1 MKKILT
7 LILSLTLL
15 MSCAV
20 LGVVNSPKKVYAA
33 TEGSVA
39 VKGNYAGDQSF
50 YYKNTF
56 SGAITVEYD
65 IAFKC
70 FQSTTFGFG
79 LTPDGMQS
87 NPYSSGM
94 FFANSQI
101 IYTPWRPSLGIAGE
115 TVYKNYDENYY
126 GTKMYFRVRIKMDVN
141 ADGDVTLYAKSA
153 EPEASYA
160 GSNAQTTEYVQITD
174 TLSGLYAAEL
184 AGETYSL
191 GFFFRN
197 ASDAATNQTMYFY
210 GFKVTTAD
218 GNTVEE
224 RFSAENMSDNF
235 WTSAIDGALSS
246 GTIVYTQRKSE
257 VQNVELEISG
267 MPVFEQ
273 NDGYNLPYI
282 YFITNSQAAQW
293 TELKEQLAN
302 VEYKRADGS
311 VETLNSVVVINNEG
325 KVQIRLAANG
335 TWELKEG
342 DTFTIKKGFTL
353 LNNEDRL
360 EKFEKDVSFVY
371 SAASGGFVTTE
382 DYYADKRG
390 AMLLKP
396 GYEND
401 QMMNYNTRI
410 SGACNVYIDLD
421 VRAISTFGVGF
432 MSNTGDSSPYS
443 SKLFFM
449 TAKQVYTPW
458 AASFMPSLTNYN
470 NNYTLTAT
478 TLKISVTES
487 GDTTVYALVGEEYV
501 QIIDTIQAMYK
512 DEVSGGMYLSMFAR
526 TNNSTGYIYKISV
539 TDKNDKL
546 VAKTDFAYNKVN
558 TDTFTFCGAL
568 GKDFAADKKMVSWQ
582 EPTGQYIPVPEVEI
596 LTGNIENV
604 IIEGSEINLVPTIN
618 NMADTDTLNIT
629 VVHGEASEAVSNG
642 TYKFETAGVYTVK
655 YAIYG
660 EDGLVKAS
668 DEKSIIVNVP
678 STQPTAN
685 TNFNQGYFD
694 GKNFEVIGKAGVS
707 DGALLIKTDDK
718 ACFITKGYSE
728 GFILTFDI
736 VKYVSGEISLVLGKI
751 RDNAYIITFNAD
763 GTISMGEQSYTLPV
777 NVYDVLAEN
786 KTVTVRVKLSAKTAE
801 IYLRAEGT
809 SVENI
814 DIVAARFTDIS
825 ITGSAGVSAETASEF
840 AIDNFRFVSLTSV
853 KGDNTGDPE
862 PTPDPNPGTDSSDSS
877 STNES
882 GSSEVSGNCASCGG
896 AVVSVPVLAIAGAIA
911 VAILRKRKQD

>member
-7 LILSLTLL
+7 LIFSLTLL
-15 MSCAV
+15 LSCAV
-20 LGVVNSPKKVYAA
+20 LGVVNAPEKVHAA

-39 VKGNYAGDQSF
+39 VNGGYSGDQSF
-50 YYKNTF
+50 YYKTTF

-70 FQSTTFGFG
+70 FQNTTFGFG

-87 NPYSSGM
+87 NPYSSGL

-101 IYTPWRPSLGIAGE
+101 IYTPWRTDSGIAGE
-115 TVYKNYDENYY
+115 TAYKNYDENYW
-126 GTKMYFRVRIKMDVN
+126 GTKMYFRVRIKMEVN
-141 ADGDVTLYAKSA
+141 ESGDVTLYTKSV
-153 EPEASYA
+153 EPESSYA
-160 GSNAQTTEYVQITD
+160 GSNAQITEYVQITD

-197 ASDAATNQTMYFY
+197 TSDAATNQTMYFY
-210 GFKVTTAD
+210 GFKATTAG

-224 RFSAENMSDNF
+224 RFSSENMSDNF
-235 WTSAIDGALSS
+235 WTGAIDGALSS
-246 GTIVYTQRKSE
+246 GTIVYTQKKTD
-257 VQNVELEISG
+257 VQKVELEIG
-267 MPVFEQ
+267 GTPAFEQ
-273 NDGYNLPYI
+273 NDGYGLPYL
-282 YFITNSQAAQW
+282 YFLTNSRAAQW

-302 VEYKRADGS
+302 VEYKRADGT
-311 VETLNSVVVINNEG
+311 VETLNSVVVIDNDG
-325 KVQIRLAANG
+325 KVQIRLAASG

-342 DTFTIKKGFTL
+342 DTFTVKKGFTL
-353 LNNEDRL
+353 LNNDDRI
-360 EKFEKDVSFVY
+360 EKLEKDVSFIY
-371 SAASGGFVTTE
+371 SASSGSFVKAE
-382 DYYADKRG
+382 DYYTDKRG

-396 GYEND
+396 GYVND
-401 QMMNYNTRI
+401 QMMNYNTQI
-410 SGACNVYIDLD
+410 KGACNVYIELD
-421 VRAISTFGVGF
+421 VSAISTFGAGF
-432 MSNTGDSSPYS
+432 MSYIGDSSPYS

-449 TAKQVYTPW
+449 TAKQIYTPW
-458 AASFMPSLTNYN
+458 ATSFMPSLTNYKN
-470 NNYTLTAT
+470 NFTLTAT
-478 TLKISVTES
+478 TLKISVTDS

-501 QIIDTIQAMYK
+501 QIIDTIQGMYK
-512 DEVSGGMYLSMFAR
+512 DEVNGGMYLSMFAR

-546 VAKTDFAYNKVN
+546 VAKSDFAYDRVN

-568 GKDFAADKKMVSWQ
+568 GEDFATDKKMVSWQ
-582 EPTGQYIPVPEVEI
+582 EPTGKYIPVPEVEI
-596 LTGNIENV
+596 LTGNVESV
-604 IIEGSEINLVPTIN
+604 IIEGSEINLVPTVN
-618 NMADTDTLNIT
+618 NMADTDTLEIT
-629 VVHGEASEAVSNG
+629 VVYGETQKKVENG

-655 YAIYG
+655 YAVYG
-660 EDGLVKAS
+660 EDGLAKAS
-668 DEKSIIVNVP
+668 DEKTIIVNVA
-678 STQPTAN
+678 STQATAM

-694 GKNFEVIGKAGVS
+694 GKNFEVTGKAGVF

-718 ACFITKGYSE
+718 ACFTTKGYSE

-763 GTISMGEQSYTLPV
+763 GTISMGEQVYTLPI

-814 DIVAARFTDIS
+814 DIVVARFTDIL

-862 PTPDPNPGTDSSDSS
+862 PTPDPQPDSSSSSSSQGSDSS
-877 STNES
+877 VTDSCA
-882 GSSEVSGNCASCGG
+882 NCSG
-896 AVVSVPVLAIAGAIA
+896 AVVSVPALAVIGAIA
-911 VAILRKRKQD
+911 VAIFRKRKQD